1 MKTKKKIRVTV
12 VGRYS
17 DTGQTFIEYGQG
29 KTVEAARENALN
41 YLDED
46 ARNELEVLAVFS
58 GTCKVLWP

>member
-1 MKTKKKIRVTV
+1 MKQKKIRVTV

-41 YLDED
+41 YLDEE
-46 ARNELEVLAVFS
+46 ARNELDVLAVLS
-58 GTCKVLWP
+58 GKCKVLWP